1 MILYIA
7 LLEVLF
13 LWALTLISELQQKY
27 YRERFAREDA
37 IRNPRPDPYRHAEL
51 GALYI
56 QAGVMTVNEARQW
69 QQAWDDLATTP
80 KHRVCWLPDGA
91 QVTALRTGR

>member
-7 LLEVLF
+7 LLATL
-13 LWALTLISELQQKY
+13 LLCALALISELQQKY

-37 IRNPRPDPYRHAEL
+37 IRNPRPEPYL
-51 GALYI
+51 GALYL
-56 QAGVMTVNEARQW
+56 QAGVMTVNEVRQW